1 MHTKSEDL
9 KDYGGVRELYRGEAD
24 DLDLRQYIRTLWRS
38 RVLILATALLCA
50 TATFVLG
57 ITSERRYEAVVSLA
71 VSRPKLATGTSDT
84 TAVANFIPFVASR
97 SVAAQVIKE
106 FELDKPPHGVS
117 QTAFFGSVVTV
128 EEVKNSTIIL
138 VRGSLRDPELV
149 TRLVNRVAELG
160 VQAARNASLQEALQ
174 ARDDIKLQ
182 FDESSQR
189 NERAESRLQKFREAT
204 QIEVMKEDVEAALL
218 ERSLFLKLSLEIEAQ
233 RSKLA
238 MGERELA
245 SRTKIDIVKRSI
257 DSEPVLV
264 ESARRAANGQ
274 TSELLGLQ
282 LRSEVVNPVYQ
293 DLDIEVAKTRLELA
307 GLERQ
312 KAQMM
317 ARKLNAPHLKELNDL
332 YAAEAELSGLEMER
346 DLARKLYQEVATSY
360 ETARLTVAGRSS
372 ALQIVGA
379 AGVPDRPVSRAIVQK
394 TVIAFVVG
402 LVLSAAGV
410 LLFKG
415 LSSAISAS

>member
-1 MHTKSEDL
+1 MHTNSEGL
-9 KDYGGVRELYRGEAD
+9 KEYDGGREFYRGEGD
-24 DLDLRQYIRTLWRS
+24 DLDLRQYIRALWRS
-38 RVLILATALLCA
+38 RVIILATALLCA
-50 TATFVLG
+50 TAAFVLG
-57 ITSERRYEAVVSLA
+57 IASERRYEAVVSLA

-106 FELDKPPHGVS
+106 FGLDKPPHNVS

-128 EEVKNSTIIL
+128 EEVKNSTIII
-138 VRGSLRDPELV
+138 VKGSLRDPELV

-182 FDESSQR
+182 FDESSR
-189 NERAESRLQKFREAT
+189 RYERSESRLQKFREAT
-204 QIEVMKEDVEAALL
+204 QIEVMKKDVEAALL
-218 ERSLFLKLSLEIEAQ
+218 QRSQFLKLSLEIEAQ

-264 ESARRAANGQ
+264 ESARKAANGQ

-282 LRSEVVNPVYQ
+282 LRSEEVNPVYQ
-293 DLDIEVAKTRLELA
+293 NLDIEVAKTRLELA

-312 KAQMM
+312 KAQMI
-317 ARKLNAPHLKELNDL
+317 ARRLDAPRLKELNDL

-372 ALQIVGA
+372 ALQVVGA
-379 AGVPDRPVSRAIVQK
+379 AGVPDRPVSRSIVQK
-394 TVIAFVVG
+394 TAIAFVVG
-402 LVLSAAGV
+402 LVLSAAA
-410 LLFKG
+410 LLLYKG
-415 LSSAISAS
+415 LSSAISSS